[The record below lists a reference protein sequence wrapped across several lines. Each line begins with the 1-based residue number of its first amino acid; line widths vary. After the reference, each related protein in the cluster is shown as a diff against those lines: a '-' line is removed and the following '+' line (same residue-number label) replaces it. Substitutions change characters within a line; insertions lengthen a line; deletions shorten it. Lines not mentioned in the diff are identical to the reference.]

1 MQFASLRFVTQLV
14 VFLSISSKSPSTT
27 ILYLVLF
34 NSSFA
39 EWVIK
44 MANLGFPGLKA
55 QIIEAEKLYLDK
67 VNIKVKAFNY
77 NRPEIFWFY
86 GFLQCHP

>member
-1 MQFASLRFVTQLV
+1 
-14 VFLSISSKSPSTT
+14 
-27 ILYLVLF
+27 
-34 NSSFA
+34 
-39 EWVIK
+39 